1 MASKTV
7 SHFFPK
13 MLRGWD
19 MRSDMSPCLH
29 FNFVLWQGERRRSL
43 RQNYSVYQNSETRFW
58 RAIPA
63 WYLGQKSADSDRPLL
78 RSIQPK
84 LVFHHQNTTEI
95 WRFLSANLATKPTT
109 CWIKTVIREV
119 CRVIL
124 ALDMIVFERLGHN
137 LSESIEKWK
146 LDFFPFWG
154 KQHP

>member
-1 MASKTV
+1 MSITTRWHLFWPDRPSLKVAMHILVKVGCFYFSELISITTKARYILRLLIESTRNGLQNRV
-7 SHFFPK
+7 LFFPK

-43 RQNYSVYQNSETRFW
+43 RRNYSVYQNSETRFW

-84 LVFHHQNTTEI
+84 LVFHHQNTAEI
-95 WRFLSANLATKPTT
+95 WRFLSAN
-109 CWIKTVIREV
+109 
-119 CRVIL
+119 
-124 ALDMIVFERLGHN
+124 
-137 LSESIEKWK
+137 
-146 LDFFPFWG
+146 
-154 KQHP
+154 